1 MPQIRDTVSAKM
13 AMSQA
18 ANLLEKALGHTG
30 DATTEQN
37 VSNPNRDIEKYA
49 DPSGEKMKALVWNGK
64 NDVKVI
70 ETFKPAKIED
80 TDIIVKV
87 TGSTICGSD
96 LHLLHGAVVELQ
108 KGDILGHEF
117 CGVVDSVGPSISK
130 IKPGDRVVCSF
141 QIACG
146 QCMYCQ
152 KKLSSQC
159 EKTNDNTIEN
169 IMYGGRTAGMLGY
182 SHFTGGYAGG
192 QAEYVRVAY
201 GDVNLLKI
209 PDAVPD
215 EKALYLSDVLATS
228 WNCVVDTGVKEGD
241 VVAIWGAG
249 PIGQMCADF
258 SFMNGAKRV
267 IIIDGGAGAWRL
279 DYVKSKLPKV
289 ETLNF
294 TDLPKG
300 ESVTSQLKKMEHGG
314 PDVALE
320 CVAGEYAKGWGH
332 YFEMLL
338 GMETDT
344 SEIINEMITSVKSF
358 GRCGVTGV
366 YVGFTNHFNIGSL
379 MERGIRLIGNG
390 QAPVHLYWEDL
401 LKKIEDGSIDP
412 LKMVS
417 HRVALEE
424 METVYKKYDAREP
437 GMQKIFVQTKFS
449 FPPSEGAPQLT
460 TFNS

>member
-1 MPQIRDTVSAKM
+1 M
-13 AMSQA
+13 ALSQA
-18 ANLLEKALGHTG
+18 ANVVERLLGHTG

-37 VSNPNRDIEKYA
+37 MTNPDRDVAKYA

-70 ETFKPAKIED
+70 ETFKPAKIENSD
-80 TDIIVKV
+80 VIVKV

-117 CGVVDSVGPSISK
+117 CGVVDSVGPSITK
-130 IKPGDRVVCSF
+130 VKPGDRVVCSF

-146 QCMYCQ
+146 SCMYCQ

-209 PDAVPD
+209 PDDVPD
-215 EKALYLSDVLATS
+215 EKALYLSDVVSTS

-258 SFMNGAKRV
+258 SFLNGAKRV
-267 IIIDGGAGAWRL
+267 IMIDGGAGAWRL

-320 CVAGEYAKGWGH
+320 CVAGEYAKGWAH
-332 YFEMLL
+332 YFEMML
-338 GMETDT
+338 GAETDT

-358 GRCGVTGV
+358 GRCGITGV
-366 YVGFTNHFNIGSL
+366 YVGFTNHFNIGAL

-401 LKKIEDGSIDP
+401 LKKIQDGSIDP
-412 LKMVS
+412 LRMVS
-417 HRVALEE
+417 HRVDISE
-424 METVYKKYDAREP
+424 MEELYKRYDAREK
-437 GMQKIFVQTKFS
+437 GLQKVFVQTKFS
-449 FPPSEGAPQLT
+449 APPAPGAPSLT
-460 TFNS
+460 TYGS